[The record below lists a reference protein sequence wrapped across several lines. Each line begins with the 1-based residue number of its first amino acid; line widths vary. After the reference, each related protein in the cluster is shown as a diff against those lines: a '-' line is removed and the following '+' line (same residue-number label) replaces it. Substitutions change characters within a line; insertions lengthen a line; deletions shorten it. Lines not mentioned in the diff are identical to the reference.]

1 MGSSSLRHPP
11 KYVQGFIDR
20 HGKPR
25 YYLRRPGH
33 KPVPLPGLPWS
44 PSFMAAYQA
53 AMEDAPRV
61 EIGAA
66 RTKPGT
72 VAAAVVSYFNSWAF
86 RNLADET
93 RRTRKNILERF
104 REQHGDKRIA
114 LLQPDH
120 VKAILAAKAGTPQA
134 ANNFL
139 KTVRALMQ
147 HCITAG
153 LRADDPTHGIRGTK
167 IKTDGYRTWTEA
179 DIEAF
184 EARHPVGSRA
194 RLALALLLYTA
205 QRRSDVVRMG
215 RQHVRNGAL
224 SVRQQKTGRALEIP
238 VHPALQAVLDATPSH
253 HLTFLTTQAG
263 KPFSPAGFT
272 NWFRDMCNE
281 AGIPR
286 GTSAHGLRKAACRR
300 LAEAGCSA
308 HLIAAV
314 SGHRS
319 LREVQRYTEAADQ
332 ARMARSAMEAV
343 TRTSSVKPG

>member
-1 MGSSSLRHPP
+1 
-11 KYVQGFIDR
+11 VQAFIDR

-72 VAAAVVSYFNSWAF
+72 VAAAVVSYFDSWAF

-104 REQHGDKRIA
+104 REQYGDKRIA

-139 KTVRALMQ
+139 KTVRALLQ

-153 LRADDPTHGIRGTK
+153 LRTDDPTHGIRGAK

-215 RQHVRNGAL
+215 RQHVRHGAL

-253 HLTFLTTQAG
+253 HLTFLTTRGG

-281 AGIPR
+281 GGLPR

-308 HLIAAV
+308 NLIAAV

>member
-1 MGSSSLRHPP
+1 
-11 KYVQGFIDR
+11 
-20 HGKPR
+20 
-25 YYLRRPGH
+25 
-33 KPVPLPGLPWS
+33 
-44 PSFMAAYQA
+44 
-53 AMEDAPRV
+53 
-61 EIGAA
+61 
-66 RTKPGT
+66 
-72 VAAAVVSYFNSWAF
+72 
-86 RNLADET
+86 
-93 RRTRKNILERF
+93 
-104 REQHGDKRIA
+104 
-114 LLQPDH
+114 
-120 VKAILAAKAGTPQA
+120 
-134 ANNFL
+134 
-139 KTVRALMQ
+139 MQ

-281 AGIPR
+281 AGLPR

>member
-1 MGSSSLRHPP
+1 
-11 KYVQGFIDR
+11 
-20 HGKPR
+20 
-25 YYLRRPGH
+25 
-33 KPVPLPGLPWS
+33 
-44 PSFMAAYQA
+44 MAIYEA
-53 AMEDAPRV
+53 AMKDGPRV
-61 EIGAA
+61 DIGASQI
-66 RTKPGT
+66 KPGT
-72 VAAAVVSYFNSWAF
+72 VAAAVTSYFGSWAF
-86 RNLADET
+86 RNLAAET

-120 VKAILAAKAGTPQA
+120 VKAMVVAKRGTPQA

-147 HCITAG
+147 HCIEAG
-153 LRADDPTHGIRGTK
+153 MRTNDPTHGIIGAK
-167 IKTDGYRTWTEA
+167 VKTDGYRTWTEA

-215 RQHVRNGAL
+215 RQHLRNGAL
-224 SVRQQKTGRALEIP
+224 SVRQQKTGRSLEIP
-238 VHPALQAVLDATPSH
+238 VHPTLQAILDATLSD
-253 HLTFLTTQAG
+253 HLTFLTTQTG

-281 AGIPR
+281 AGLPR

-300 LAEAGCSA
+300 LAEAGCGA
-308 HLIAAV
+308 NLIAAV
-314 SGHRS
+314 SGHKS

-332 ARMARSAMEAV
+332 ARMARSAMETI
-343 TRTSSVKPG
+343 TRTSIVKPRGSV